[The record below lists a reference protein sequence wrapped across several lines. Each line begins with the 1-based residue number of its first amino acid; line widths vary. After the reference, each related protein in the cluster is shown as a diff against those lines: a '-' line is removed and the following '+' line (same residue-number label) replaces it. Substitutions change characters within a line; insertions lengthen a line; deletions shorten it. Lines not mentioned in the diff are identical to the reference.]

1 MFLLF
6 YKIDKISSQKYKIIK
21 HNLILNRYFDN
32 IIKFY
37 CAQKK
42 THLTFFNKKVII
54 EKETSPNL
62 KKKMKELR
70 YLDKYFIKYKFS
82 FSLGILI
89 TIIAQIFSLFTPKL
103 ISSSLEAIEKFDKL
117 SSVEK
122 SSTMVIGQY
131 REELIHNVLLIIATT
146 IIAGFLTFLMRQTL
160 IVMSRH
166 IEFDLKNEVFRQYE
180 NLSQNF
186 YKQNRTGDLMN
197 RISEDVSKVRMYV
210 GPAVM
215 YTINTFIRFAIVI
228 AYMYNVSPRLT
239 LYTLLPLPI
248 LSYAIFKLSSEINI
262 RSTVFQQYLSK
273 VSSFTQEIFSGIRV
287 IKAYSLEN
295 QQQNNLISLAEESK
309 SKSLSLA
316 RVQSLFGPLMLAL
329 IGISNLVVIY
339 FGGMLYINGTIKSIG
354 TIAEFILYVNM
365 LTWPVASLGWVSSMV
380 QEAEASQKRLN
391 EFLKIVPDIQNNNPS
406 SSTVDGTISFE
417 NVSYTYEDTNI
428 EALKN
433 ISFTVKKGETL
444 AILGKTGSGKSTLL
458 SLISRMYDVTEG
470 QVKIDGKEISQLNLF
485 DLRNSIGIVPQD
497 AFLFSDSIK
506 NNIKFGKEN
515 ATDDE
520 VIAAAKSA
528 VVHDNIEGFNKGYD
542 TILGERGITLS
553 GGQKQRVSIAR
564 AIIKKPE
571 ILLFDDCLSAV
582 DTETEEAILNN
593 LFEICKDKTTIIVS
607 HRVSSAKN
615 ADKII
620 ILENGKIIQQGFHN
634 QLINEN
640 GYYSALYL
648 KQLSEKELL

>member
-1 MFLLF
+1 
-6 YKIDKISSQKYKIIK
+6 
-21 HNLILNRYFDN
+21 
-32 IIKFY
+32 
-37 CAQKK
+37 
-42 THLTFFNKKVII
+42 
-54 EKETSPNL
+54 
-62 KKKMKELR
+62 MKELR
-70 YLDKYFIKYKFS
+70 YLDKYFIKYKYS
-82 FSLGILI
+82 FLLGIVT

-103 ISSSLEAIEKFDKL
+103 ISESLGAIERFDKL
-117 SSVEK
+117 SSKEK
-122 SSTMVIGQY
+122 SSEIVLSFFKN
-131 REELIHNVLLIIATT
+131 ELIENILLIVGTT
-146 IIAGFLTFLMRQTL
+146 IVAGFLTFLMRQTL

-228 AYMYNVSPRLT
+228 GYMYNVSPRLT
-239 LYTLLPLPI
+239 FYTILPLPI

-273 VSSFTQEIFSGIRV
+273 VSSFSQEIFSGIRV

-295 QQQNNLISLAEESK
+295 QHQNNMIDLANESK
-309 SKSLSLA
+309 SKSLNLA
-316 RVQSLFGPLMLAL
+316 KVQSLFGPLMLAL
-329 IGISNLVVIY
+329 IGISNLIVIY
-339 FGGMLYINGTIKSIG
+339 FGGLMYMDGTIKSIG

-391 EFLKIVPDIQNNNPS
+391 EFLKIEPEIVNKNTEHSVIE
-406 SSTVDGTISFE
+406 GAIAFK

-428 EALKN
+428 KALQD

-444 AILGKTGSGKSTLL
+444 AILGKTGSGKSTIL
-458 SLISRMYDVTEG
+458 SLISRLYDVSEG
-470 QVKIDGKEISQLNLF
+470 QITVDGTLIKDLNVY

-515 ATDDE
+515 ATKAE
-520 VIAAAKSA
+520 VEAAAKSA
-528 VVHDNIEGFNKGYD
+528 VVHDNIIGFNKKYE

-564 AIIKKPE
+564 AIIKDPE

-593 LFEICKDKTTIIVS
+593 LNEICKNKTTIIVS
-607 HRVSSAKN
+607 HRISSAKN
-615 ADKII
+615 ADRILII
-620 ILENGKIIQQGFHN
+620 ENGRIIQQGSHN
-634 QLINEN
+634 QLINEE
-640 GYYSALYL
+640 GYYASLYL

>member
-1 MFLLF
+1 
-6 YKIDKISSQKYKIIK
+6 
-21 HNLILNRYFDN
+21 
-32 IIKFY
+32 
-37 CAQKK
+37 
-42 THLTFFNKKVII
+42 
-54 EKETSPNL
+54 
-62 KKKMKELR
+62 MKELQ
-70 YLDKYFIKYKFS
+70 YLNKYFVKYKYS
-82 FSLGILI
+82 FLIGIVT
-89 TIIAQIFSLFTPKL
+89 TIVAQIFSLFTPKL
-103 ISSSLEAIEKFDKL
+103 ISKSFKAIEDFSKQSSIDSSLIQK
-117 SSVEK
+117 
-122 SSTMVIGQY
+122 
-131 REELIHNVLLIIATT
+131 ELIHNILLIIATT

-197 RISEDVSKVRMYV
+197 RISEDVGKVRMYV

-228 AYMYNVSPRLT
+228 VYMYNVSPRLT

-248 LSYAIFKLSSEINI
+248 LSYAIFKLSSEINK

-295 QQQNNLISLAEESK
+295 QHQKNMEELSLESK
-309 SKSLSLA
+309 DKSMNLA
-316 RVQSLFGPLMLAL
+316 KVQALFGPLMLAL
-329 IGISNLVVIY
+329 IGVSNLVVIY
-339 FGGMLYINGTIKSIG
+339 FGGVLYINGSIKSIG

-380 QEAEASQKRLN
+380 QEAEASQKRIN
-391 EFLKIVPDIQNNNPS
+391 EFLKIKPDIQNNHQEHS
-406 SSTVDGTISFE
+406 EIQGTIEFK
-417 NVSYTYEDTNI
+417 NVSFTYDDTHI
-428 EALKN
+428 KALQN
-433 ISFTVKKGETL
+433 ISFTIHKGETL
-444 AILGKTGSGKSTLL
+444 AILGKTGSGKSSILA
-458 SLISRMYDVTEG
+458 LISRLYDVTEG
-470 QVKIDGKEISQLNLF
+470 TILVDGTAIHEVNLF

-497 AFLFSDSIK
+497 AFLFSDTIK

-520 VIAAAKSA
+520 VIDAAKKA
-528 VVHDNIEGFNKGYD
+528 VVHDNIINFNLQYE

-564 AIIKKPE
+564 AIIKDAP
-571 ILLFDDCLSAV
+571 ILLLDDCLSAV
-582 DTETEEAILNN
+582 DTETEETILNN
-593 LFEICKDKTTIIVS
+593 LLEFCKNKTTIIVS

-615 ADKII
+615 ADRII
-620 ILENGKIIQQGFHN
+620 ILDEGKIIEQGTHN
-634 QLINEN
+634 QLLNQN
-640 GYYSALYL
+640 GYYAALYL
-648 KQLSEKELL
+648 KQLSEKELT

>member
-1 MFLLF
+1 MT
-6 YKIDKISSQKYKIIK
+6 KKQKYSRKQDY
-21 HNLILNRYFDN
+21 LNTEYHKN
-32 IIKFY
+32 
-37 CAQKK
+37 
-42 THLTFFNKKVII
+42 
-54 EKETSPNL
+54 
-62 KKKMKELR
+62 MKELR
-70 YLDKYFIKYKFS
+70 YLNKYFVKYKYS
-82 FSLGILI
+82 FLLGIVI
-89 TIIAQIFSLFTPKL
+89 TIVAQIFSLFTPKL
-103 ISSSLEAIEKFDKL
+103 ISESLGAIEKFDKL
-117 SSVEK
+117 TSEEK
-122 SSTMVIGQY
+122 SSQIVIAHFRG
-131 REELIHNVLLIIATT
+131 ELVDNILLIIGTT
-146 IIAGFLTFLMRQTL
+146 IVAGFLTFLMRQTL

-228 AYMYNVSPRLT
+228 AYMYNVSPLLT
-239 LYTLLPLPI
+239 LYTILPLPI
-248 LSYAIFKLSSEINI
+248 LSYAIFKLSSEINV

-295 QQQNNLISLAEESK
+295 QHQSNMVDLANESK
-309 SKSLSLA
+309 SKSLNLA
-316 RVQSLFGPLMLAL
+316 KVQSLFGPLMIAL

-339 FGGMLYINGTIKSIG
+339 FGGLMYIDGTIKSIG

-391 EFLKIVPDIQNNNPS
+391 EFLKIEPEIKNKNPEHS
-406 SSTVDGTISFE
+406 VIEGTIAFK

-428 EALKN
+428 KAIQN

-444 AILGKTGSGKSTLL
+444 AILGKTGAGKSTIL
-458 SLISRMYDVTEG
+458 SLISRLYDVTDGEIT
-470 QVKIDGKEISQLNLF
+470 VDGKEISSLNLF
-485 DLRNSIGIVPQD
+485 GLRNSIGIVPQD

-506 NNIKFGKEN
+506 NNIKFGKET
-515 ATDDE
+515 ATDEE
-520 VIAAAKSA
+520 VKAAAKSA
-528 VVHDNIEGFNKGYD
+528 VVHDNIIGFSKQYE

-564 AIIKKPE
+564 AIIKDPA

-593 LFEICKDKTTIIVS
+593 LNEICKDKTTIIVS
-607 HRVSSAKN
+607 HRISSAKN
-615 ADKII
+615 ADRII
-620 ILENGKIIQQGFHN
+620 IIEDGKITQQGSHN
-634 QLINEN
+634 QLINQE

-648 KQLSEKELL
+648 KQLSEKELQ

>member
-1 MFLLF
+1 
-6 YKIDKISSQKYKIIK
+6 
-21 HNLILNRYFDN
+21 
-32 IIKFY
+32 
-37 CAQKK
+37 
-42 THLTFFNKKVII
+42 
-54 EKETSPNL
+54 
-62 KKKMKELR
+62 MKELL
-70 YLDKYFIKYKFS
+70 YLNKYFVKYKFS
-82 FSLGILI
+82 FLLGIII
-89 TIIAQIFSLFTPKL
+89 TIVAQIFSLFTPKL
-103 ISSSLEAIEKFDKL
+103 ISKSFKAIEDFSKDETI
-117 SSVEK
+117 SK
-122 SSTMVIGQY
+122 SFIRQ
-131 REELIHNVLLIIATT
+131 ELISDIMLIIATT
-146 IIAGFLTFLMRQTL
+146 VIAGFLTFLMRQTL

-215 YTINTFIRFAIVI
+215 YTINTVIRFAIVI
-228 AYMYNVSPRLT
+228 VYMFNVSPLLT

-248 LSYAIFKLSSEINI
+248 LSYAIFRISSEINK

-295 QQQNNLISLAEESK
+295 QHQNNMVELAEESK

-316 RVQSLFGPLMLAL
+316 RIQALFGPLMMAL

-339 FGGMLYINGTIKSIG
+339 FGGLMYINGTIKSIG

-380 QEAEASQKRLN
+380 QEAEASQKRIN
-391 EFLKIVPDIQNNNPS
+391 EFLKIEPEIQNNNPERS
-406 SSTVDGTISFE
+406 IIEGTITFE

-428 EALKN
+428 KALEN
-433 ISFTVKKGETL
+433 VTFTVHKGETL
-444 AILGKTGSGKSTLL
+444 AILGKTGSGKSTIV
-458 SLISRMYDVTEG
+458 SLISRLYDVTDG
-470 QVKIDGKEISQLNLF
+470 HIIIDGKEISRLNLY

-520 VIAAAKSA
+520 VQAAAKSA
-528 VVHDNIEGFNKGYD
+528 VVHDNIMGFNKQYE

-564 AIIKKPE
+564 AIIKNPE

-593 LFEICKDKTTIIVS
+593 LQEICKDKTTIIVS

-615 ADKII
+615 ADRII
-620 ILENGKIIQQGFHN
+620 ILDEGRIIEQGSHT
-634 QLINEN
+634 QLINEDS
-640 GYYSALYL
+640 YYAALYL
-648 KQLSEKELL
+648 KQLSEKELQ

>member
-1 MFLLF
+1 
-6 YKIDKISSQKYKIIK
+6 
-21 HNLILNRYFDN
+21 
-32 IIKFY
+32 
-37 CAQKK
+37 
-42 THLTFFNKKVII
+42 
-54 EKETSPNL
+54 
-62 KKKMKELR
+62 MKELS
-70 YLDKYFIKYKFS
+70 YLNKYFIKYKYS

-103 ISSSLEAIEKFDKL
+103 ISKSLNAIENFDKL
-117 SSVEK
+117 SAAEQK
-122 SSTMVIGQY
+122 SEIVIATFRQD
-131 REELIHNVLLIIATT
+131 LIHNVLLIIGTT
-146 IIAGFLTFLMRQTL
+146 IVAGFLTFLMRQTL

-215 YTINTFIRFAIVI
+215 YTINTAIRFAIVI
-228 AYMYNVSPRLT
+228 IYMYNVSPLLT
-239 LYTLLPLPI
+239 LYTILPLPI
-248 LSYAIFKLSSEINI
+248 LSYCIFKLSSEINK
-262 RSTVFQQYLSK
+262 RSTTFQQYLSK

-295 QQQNNLISLAEESK
+295 QHQNNMVDLAEESK
-309 SKSLSLA
+309 RKSLSLA
-316 RVQSLFGPLMLAL
+316 RVQSLFGPLMIAL

-339 FGGMLYINGTIKSIG
+339 FGGVMYINGSIPNIG

-391 EFLKIVPDIQNNNPS
+391 EFLKIEPEIKNNNENS
-406 SSTVDGTISFE
+406 SDIKGNISFE
-417 NVSYTYEDTNI
+417 NVSFTYQDTNI

-433 ISFTVKKGETL
+433 VSFTVKKGETL
-444 AILGKTGSGKSTLL
+444 AILGKTGSGKSTIL
-458 SLISRMYDVTEG
+458 SLISRLYDVTEG
-470 QVKIDGKEISQLNLF
+470 EVKIDEHEISTLNLN
-485 DLRNSIGIVPQD
+485 DLRNNIGIVPQD
-497 AFLFSDSIK
+497 AFLFSDTIK
-506 NNIKFGKEN
+506 NNIKFGNQN
-515 ATDDE
+515 ATDEE
-520 VIAAAKSA
+520 VIEAAKNA
-528 VVHDNIEGFNKGYD
+528 VVHDNIIAFNKQYD
-542 TILGERGITLS
+542 TVLGERGITLS

-564 AIIKKPE
+564 AIIKNPA

-582 DTETEEAILNN
+582 DTETEEMILNN
-593 LFEICKDKTTIIVS
+593 LFEISKDKTTIIVS

-620 ILENGKIIQQGFHN
+620 ILEDGKIIQQGSHN
-634 QLINEN
+634 QLINQE
-640 GYYSALYL
+640 GYYASLYL

>member
-1 MFLLF
+1 
-6 YKIDKISSQKYKIIK
+6 
-21 HNLILNRYFDN
+21 
-32 IIKFY
+32 
-37 CAQKK
+37 
-42 THLTFFNKKVII
+42 
-54 EKETSPNL
+54 
-62 KKKMKELR
+62 MKELS
-70 YLDKYFIKYKFS
+70 YLNKYFIKYKYS
-82 FSLGILI
+82 FTLGILI

-103 ISSSLEAIEKFDKL
+103 ISKSLNAIENFDKL
-117 SSVEK
+117 PQVQQNSQ
-122 SSTMVIGQY
+122 VIIDSY
-131 REELIHNVLLIIATT
+131 RQDLIHNALLIIATT
-146 IIAGFLTFLMRQTL
+146 IVAGFLTFLMRQTL

-166 IEFDLKNEVFRQYE
+166 IEFDLKNEVFKQYE

-228 AYMYNVSPRLT
+228 IYMYNVSPLLT
-239 LYTLLPLPI
+239 LYTILPLPI
-248 LSYAIFKLSSEINI
+248 LSYCIFKLSSEINK
-262 RSTVFQQYLSK
+262 RSTTFQQYLSK
-273 VSSFTQEIFSGIRV
+273 VSSFSQEIFSGIRV

-295 QQQNNLISLAEESK
+295 QHQDNMVALADESK
-309 SKSLSLA
+309 KKSLDLA
-316 RVQSLFGPLMLAL
+316 KVQSLFGPLMIAL

-339 FGGMLYINGTIKSIG
+339 FGGVMYINGTIPNIG

-391 EFLKIVPDIQNNNPS
+391 EFLKIEPEIKNNNENSSDIQGS
-406 SSTVDGTISFE
+406 IAFE

-433 ISFTVKKGETL
+433 VTFTVKKGETL
-444 AILGKTGSGKSTLL
+444 AILGKTGSGKSTIL
-458 SLISRMYDVTEG
+458 SLISRLYDVT
-470 QVKIDGKEISQLNLF
+470 DGKITIDQNEISTLNLN
-485 DLRNSIGIVPQD
+485 DLRNNIGIVPQD
-497 AFLFSDSIK
+497 AFLFSDTIK
-506 NNIKFGKEN
+506 NNIKFGNQN
-515 ATDDE
+515 ATDEE
-520 VIAAAKSA
+520 VIEASKNA
-528 VVHDNIEGFNKGYD
+528 VVHDNIIAFNKQYD

-564 AIIKKPE
+564 AIIKNPA

-582 DTETEEAILNN
+582 DTETEETILNN

-620 ILENGKIIQQGFHN
+620 ILEDGKIIQQGSHN
-634 QLINEN
+634 QLINQE
-640 GYYSALYL
+640 GYYSSLYL

>member
-1 MFLLF
+1 
-6 YKIDKISSQKYKIIK
+6 
-21 HNLILNRYFDN
+21 
-32 IIKFY
+32 
-37 CAQKK
+37 
-42 THLTFFNKKVII
+42 
-54 EKETSPNL
+54 
-62 KKKMKELR
+62 MKELR
-70 YLDKYFIKYKFS
+70 YLNKYFVKYKFS
-82 FSLGILI
+82 FMLGIII

-103 ISSSLEAIEKFDKL
+103 ISKSFNIIESFAKDKTVAK
-117 SSVEK
+117 SV
-122 SSTMVIGQY
+122 IQQ
-131 REELIHNVLLIIATT
+131 ELVSNILLIIATT

-215 YTINTFIRFAIVI
+215 YTINTFIRFTIVI
-228 AYMYNVSPRLT
+228 VYMFNVSPRLT

-248 LSYAIFKLSSEINI
+248 LSYAIFKISSEINK

-295 QQQNNLISLAEESK
+295 QHQNNMVELANESK

-316 RVQSLFGPLMLAL
+316 RIQALFGPLMLAL

-339 FGGMLYINGTIKSIG
+339 FGGLMYINGTIKSIG

-380 QEAEASQKRLN
+380 QEAEASQKRIN
-391 EFLKIVPDIQNNNPS
+391 EFLKIVPEIQNKNPEKS
-406 SSTVDGTISFE
+406 IIEGTIAFE
-417 NVSYTYEDTNI
+417 NVSFTYEDTNI
-428 EALKN
+428 KALEEV
-433 ISFTVKKGETL
+433 SFTVQKGETL
-444 AILGKTGSGKSTLL
+444 AILGKTGSGKSTII
-458 SLISRMYDVTEG
+458 SLISRLYDVTEG
-470 QVKIDGKEISQLNLF
+470 QISIDGKEISAVNLY

-497 AFLFSDSIK
+497 AFLFSDTIK
-506 NNIKFGKEN
+506 NNIKFGKED
-515 ATDDE
+515 ATDEE
-520 VIAAAKSA
+520 VENAAKSA
-528 VVHDNIEGFNKGYD
+528 EVHDNIIGFNKKYE

-564 AIIKKPE
+564 AIIKNPK

-593 LFEICKDKTTIIVS
+593 LQEICKDKTTIIVS

-620 ILENGKIIQQGFHN
+620 ILDEGRIIEQGSHN
-634 QLINEN
+634 QLINQE
-640 GYYSALYL
+640 GYYAALYL
-648 KQLSEKELL
+648 KQLSEKELQ